1 MAKVIEW
8 TAEQRANW
16 DQWVASRPDIVRE
29 LATKFP
35 GDRLYRIKK
44 SGDRGTIASYS
55 ENGTMTL
62 IVDGTYCRV
71 LFGKNV
77 FGLHPD
83 DIEECD
89 LPGPDEQL
97 GDFASESE
105 ENRRY
110 VDEEFIPAMR
120 AKIQAERN

>member
-1 MAKVIEW
+1 MAKVMEW
-8 TAEQRANW
+8 TDEQRAHW
-16 DQWVASRPDIVRE
+16 DEWVASRPTIVKE

-35 GDRLYRIKK
+35 GDRLYRIKT
-44 SGDRGTIASYS
+44 SGDRGTIQSYN
-55 ENGTMTL
+55 ENGTITL

-71 LFGKNV
+71 MFGKNV

-97 GDFASESE
+97 GDFAAESE

-110 VDEEFIPAMR
+110 VDEVFIPTMR
-120 AKIQAERN
+120 AKIMAERN